1 MEIVTHLSLW
11 ELIKHLSRWL
21 ANLSR
26 AGDARKRQSIVALRK
41 VITASRQTRVYIR
54 QLDET
59 GIQSH
64 ATESALAVNWTNLG
78 FELND
83 LGLNKLAK
91 RCDIKGRYWAD
102 PQQFEPEYLDKADIA
117 LDRMEQLAGQMV
129 AGIER

>member
-59 GIQSH
+59 RIQSH

-78 FELND
+78 FELKD
-83 LGLNKLAK
+83 LGLTKLAK

-102 PQQFEPEYLDKADIA
+102 PQQFDPGYLDKADIA